1 MFDKILKK
9 ILDQLKI
16 SKGQNKYIE
25 KRGRKT
31 KNDICTDTV
40 NPSKYLNFI
49 LKDCV
54 TNTENSSKEEIDDL
68 LLEKE
73 KF

>member
-1 MFDKILKK
+1 MH
-9 ILDQLKI
+9 QLKI
-16 SKGQNKYIE
+16 SKRQNKYIE

-40 NPSKYLNFI
+40 NPCKYLNLI

-54 TNTENSSKEEIDDL
+54 INTENSSEEEIDDL
-68 LLEKE
+68 LLEKK